1 MNRIFKALAITA
13 LAASAAGPLYAQES
27 AHRADSGNSV
37 GRIFLT
43 SARHPQLQNNIAVT
57 RVSGNIVEGPANA
70 PSAVNFTLYPA
81 DQNADGSAKNSDST
95 IVKFH
100 SNNIQKI
107 DDQTYRASG
116 QLTVTY
122 VVQVATTGPSESYSG
137 PIYSQAATYSV
148 NHDATV
154 DLHPVYHPGSNG
166 AGGYTDWNVKTF
178 VAGHSFPE
186 LLVAVSSTTWPEYRN
201 NEQCTMPANVGEDFS
216 GPSCTAD
223 VITTAARTDV
233 QCGIPANPGEDF
245 SGVVCTGTPLVT
257 PSTLQ
262 QAGNPVQI
270 VETSDNTNS
279 VAADEVLIALNLRVN
294 EASSYPVAGNSGK

>member
-1 MNRIFKALAITA
+1 MNRIFKAFAITA
-13 LAASAAGPLYAQES
+13 LAATAAGPLYAQES

-43 SARHPQLQNNIAVT
+43 STRHPQLQNNIAVT
-57 RVSGNIVEGPANA
+57 RVSGNIVEGPASA
-70 PSAVNFTLYPA
+70 PAAVNFTLYPA

-95 IVKFH
+95 IVKFQ
-100 SNNIQKI
+100 SNNIQRI
-107 DDQTYRASG
+107 DEQTFRASG

-148 NHDATV
+148 SHDATV
-154 DLHPVYHPGSNG
+154 ELHPVYHPGSNG
-166 AGGYTDWNVKTF
+166 AASYTDWKVKTS

-186 LLVAVSSTTWPEYRN
+186 LLVAVSSTNWPEYRN

-216 GPSCTAD
+216 GPTCTAD

-233 QCGIPANPGEDF
+233 QCGIPSNPGEDF
-245 SGVVCTGTPLVT
+245 SGAVCTGTPLVT
-257 PSTLQ
+257 PSTREEVR
-262 QAGNPVQI
+262 NPVQI
-270 VETSDNTNS
+270 VEASNTDS
-279 VAADEVLIALNLRVN
+279 VVADEVLIALNLRIN
-294 EASSYPVAGNSGK
+294 GDSFSLAAGNSGK